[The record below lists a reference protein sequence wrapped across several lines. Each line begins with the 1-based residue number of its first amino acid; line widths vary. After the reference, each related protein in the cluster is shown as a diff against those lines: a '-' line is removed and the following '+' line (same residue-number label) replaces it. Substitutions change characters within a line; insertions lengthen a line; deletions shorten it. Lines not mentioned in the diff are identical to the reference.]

1 MNTYDLTTWVGT
13 EIVETEQMRA
23 ISMDEARSFARGVV
37 TERIRTNPQAFAF
50 LRSRYCLAEHIHGQ
64 PPAFSETAEIGEW
77 YLAGEGPEPR
87 VGWRRADALEGG
99 NVRLDREVEGNGA

>member
-13 EIVETEQMRA
+13 EIVETEQMKA
-23 ISMDEARSFARGVV
+23 LNLEEARSFARGVV

-50 LRSRYCLAEHIHGQ
+50 LRSRYCLAEHVDGLT
-64 PPAFSETAEIGEW
+64 PVFSSSAEIGEW

-87 VGWRRADALEGG
+87 VGWRRA
-99 NVRLDREVEGNGA
+99 GAA